1 MQQDES
7 PVTSDL
13 VLIGGGHSH
22 LFVLKH
28 FAMHSLP
35 GVRIT
40 LVTRDL
46 HTPYSGMLPGFI
58 AGHYDYDDAH
68 IDLLPLA
75 RYAGARVIHDEVC
88 AIDTE
93 RKPVSL
99 NRRPALDYDLLSI
112 NIGSRPFMPH
122 AEAAVKN
129 QFAVKPVDR
138 FINSWHQL
146 EQALQD
152 NDSDLRLARRGI
164 ASSLQPQNIR
174 IRHSIQDT
182 HKLASEAAYPLL
194 FDPQT
199 AGGLLAGV
207 ARQYAEPCL
216 QQLRDL
222 GYQHAQIVARVT
234 QASVSERNIRL
245 VHS

>member
-1 MQQDES
+1 MQKDES
-7 PVTSDL
+7 PITSDL

-28 FAMHSLP
+28 FAMHPLR

-75 RYAGARVIHDEVC
+75 RYAGARVIHAEVS
-88 AIDTE
+88 AIDAE
-93 RKPVSL
+93 RNQVFIHG
-99 NRRPALDYDLLSI
+99 RPALDYDLLSI
-112 NIGSRPFMPH
+112 NIGSRPFIPH
-122 AEAAVKN
+122 AEDAINN

-146 EQALQD
+146 EQGLQD
-152 NDSDLRLARRGI
+152 NDSDLRLAI
-164 ASSLQPQNIR
+164 I
-174 IRHSIQDT
+174 
-182 HKLASEAAYPLL
+182 
-194 FDPQT
+194 
-199 AGGLLAGV
+199 GGNDRPV
-207 ARQYAEPCL
+207 
-216 QQLRDL
+216 
-222 GYQHAQIVARVT
+222 
-234 QASVSERNIRL
+234 
-245 VHS
+245 